1 MEYFLSI
8 IYIVI
13 DTICIVFFFDAFA
26 NRRWNNLSFWVVAFA
41 FILIFGC
48 GLFFN
53 QAFFD
58 NDPIIK
64 IIFVISTTFIMGV
77 ILYCRISILQILL
90 LSVIEYLLN
99 YALSFGIGMLF
110 SSVYGINGNTFL
122 SERIPF
128 IIYSIFYYISDVFS
142 VLLFRKL
149 MLRRR
154 PQQKILQLASPQM
167 LLYFL
172 FPCASF
178 IMLIA
183 LLYLASGKSINEFFI
198 FVCCVSIFVA
208 NIAIIFLLEQLELTI
223 QNKAHL
229 LSLSQQL
236 QFQAKSMESAR
247 LLYES
252 QQKKVHDF
260 RSHINVLSRLSK
272 EQNYTEL
279 QNYLAL
285 ISSQQSDRLL
295 LVNTCHPI
303 LNALFNTKASEA
315 ESYGID
321 ICFNVNDLSKIPFDA
336 VDMVVLLSNLIDN
349 AIEACQK
356 YQGERIIQITALSDK
371 AFLFSIRNTTLP
383 VKIFNNTIAT
393 TKSTPEMHGFGL
405 SNIKYILDKY
415 NGDYTMFYENGWFQF
430 TGELPFTVL

>member
-90 LSVIEYLLN
+90 LAVIEYLLN

-128 IIYSIFYYISDVFS
+128 IIYSIFYYISEVFS

-178 IMLIA
+178 ITLSPYNFI
-183 LLYLASGKSINEFFI
+183 LPYEKTWFTFVVVCFCRCNASPEYSE
-198 FVCCVSIFVA
+198 
-208 NIAIIFLLEQLELTI
+208 
-223 QNKAHL
+223 
-229 LSLSQQL
+229 
-236 QFQAKSMESAR
+236 ESGT
-247 LLYES
+247 
-252 QQKKVHDF
+252 KC
-260 RSHINVLSRLSK
+260 SRTG
-272 EQNYTEL
+272 Q
-279 QNYLAL
+279 
-285 ISSQQSDRLL
+285 
-295 LVNTCHPI
+295 
-303 LNALFNTKASEA
+303 
-315 ESYGID
+315 
-321 ICFNVNDLSKIPFDA
+321 
-336 VDMVVLLSNLIDN
+336 
-349 AIEACQK
+349 
-356 YQGERIIQITALSDK
+356 
-371 AFLFSIRNTTLP
+371 
-383 VKIFNNTIAT
+383 
-393 TKSTPEMHGFGL
+393 
-405 SNIKYILDKY
+405 
-415 NGDYTMFYENGWFQF
+415 GDYPPGSSY
-430 TGELPFTVL
+430 